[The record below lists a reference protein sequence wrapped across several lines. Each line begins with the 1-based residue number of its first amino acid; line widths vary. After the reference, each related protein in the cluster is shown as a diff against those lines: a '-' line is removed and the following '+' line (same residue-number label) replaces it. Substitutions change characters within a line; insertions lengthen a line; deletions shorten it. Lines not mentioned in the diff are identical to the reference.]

1 MNSTEERNQYLREMR
16 EKKKK
21 YEKGREIFIKFILAK
36 ADGKKSVDVR
46 KGEELLSLCF
56 YAVTS
61 EADTTFLKDPDYGIY
76 GVKVNL
82 ID

>member
-1 MNSTEERNQYLREMR
+1 MKRTEERNQYLREMR

-21 YEKGREIFIKFILAK
+21 YEKGRQIFMKFVLAK
-36 ADGKKSVDVR
+36 GYGEKSVDVR